1 MKFLDNHKISA
12 KMLGN
17 LGLLA
22 AVTAGLVIF
31 SSSEMTAIDK
41 EYTEL
46 TDRLAPAQ
54 NEFSRASRR
63 VTALGHLGYK
73 AIAHAHDPDLLKEN
87 TAEVDRSFQRGIDSL
102 MSAKELNPSNA
113 ATYDEFS
120 KEFGEIYARLQNV
133 IDLGAKYETHRARLA
148 MSEIDQQLIL
158 IAAKIDTFNDV
169 LRAQIVQ
176 AREVISQDVDRN
188 ILLNY
193 TTGFVSL
200 FLCMLLG
207 VWISVFKIS
216 RPLNSMA
223 QRMDQL
229 AGGDLAVEIEGKE
242 RGDEVGAMGRAVQIF
257 KDNAVA
263 LKSAEAAAEQQRQ
276 EAEAERAR
284 NDAQRE
290 ETALQVAMVVEGLGA
305 GLERLA
311 RGDLTYR
318 VTSAWATEYAK
329 IKEDFNEAI
338 DKLSETIANIIA
350 SSAEVSNAAAEISSS
365 TTDLSQRTE
374 EQAASLEET
383 SASMEQMSATV
394 KKNAENAR
402 HANELAQGAR
412 SEADDGGKIVADT
425 VKAMGRIEE
434 SSRKIGDII
443 EVIDE
448 IARQTN
454 LLALNAAVEAAR
466 AGDAGRGFAVVASEV
481 RSLAQRSSQAAK
493 DIADLIVSSSAQ
505 VQEGVALANKAGSS
519 LEGILKSIN
528 GVAEIVADIATASS
542 EQSAGIDQI
551 NVALSQMDEMTQQN
565 SALVEE
571 NAATAKTLEEQQA
584 AMSERMGYFQVGED
598 EAEAEAHASQP
609 VSQPVLEK
617 AAIQPRRI
625 RPMSMTR
632 GNLAIAE
639 PAGDIQEF

>member
-1 MKFLDNHKISA
+1 MKILDNLKIST
-12 KMLGN
+12 KMLAN

-22 AVTAGLVIF
+22 AVTAGLVVF
-31 SSSEMTAIDK
+31 SGVEMRSIDK
-41 EYTEL
+41 EYTAL

-87 TAEVDRSFQRGIDSL
+87 TAEVDRTFQRGTDSL
-102 MSAKELNPSNA
+102 LSAKDLNPSNA
-113 ATYDEFS
+113 AAYDEFS
-120 KEFGEIYARLQNV
+120 REFGEIYARLQNV
-133 IDLGAKYETHRARLA
+133 IDLGSKYETHRARIA
-148 MSEIDQQLIL
+148 MSEIDQQLVL

-169 LRAQIVQ
+169 LRAQIVE
-176 AREVISQDVDRN
+176 ARDKISSGVDRD
-188 ILLNY
+188 IFLNY
-193 TTGFVSL
+193 AIGFSALL
-200 FLCMLLG
+200 FCLLLG
-207 VWISVFKIS
+207 AWMSVFKIS
-216 RPLNSMA
+216 RPLGNMA

-229 AGGDLAVEIEGKE
+229 AGGDLAVEIAGQS
-242 RGDEVGAMGRAVQIF
+242 RGDEVGAMARAVQVF
-257 KDNAVA
+257 KDNALA
-263 LKSAEAAAEQQRQ
+263 LKSAEETAEVQRRAAE
-276 EAEAERAR
+276 EARAR
-284 NDAQRE
+284 NDAERE

-318 VTSAWATEYAK
+318 VTSAWSTEYVK
-329 IKEDFNEAI
+329 IKEDFNGAI
-338 DKLSETIANIIA
+338 DKLQDTIANIIA

-412 SEADDGGKIVADT
+412 AEANDGGKVVADT

-434 SSRKIGDII
+434 SSRKIRDII

-493 DIADLIVSSSAQ
+493 DIAALIVSSSAQ

-528 GVAEIVADIATASS
+528 SVAEIVGDIATASS

-551 NVALSQMDEMTQQN
+551 NIALTQMDEMTQQN

-584 AMSERMGYFQVGED
+584 AMNDRMGYFRVGED
-598 EAEAEAHASQP
+598 EAEAEAHAAQP
-609 VSQPVLEK
+609 KAPV
-617 AAIQPRRI
+617 AIQPQYRRPI
-625 RPMSMTR
+625 PVTR
-632 GNLAIAE
+632 GNLALARE
-639 PAGDIQEF
+639 PAGEVQEF